1 MKRPVVLSRKGR
13 KSRPDAST
21 AVRRLNGVYGL
32 PIFFTR
38 VSCMIRTPFH

>member
-1 MKRPVVLSRKGR
+1 MKRPAVLSRKR
-13 KSRPDAST
+13 HKSRPDASK

-38 VSCMIRTPFH
+38 VSCMIRTPLH